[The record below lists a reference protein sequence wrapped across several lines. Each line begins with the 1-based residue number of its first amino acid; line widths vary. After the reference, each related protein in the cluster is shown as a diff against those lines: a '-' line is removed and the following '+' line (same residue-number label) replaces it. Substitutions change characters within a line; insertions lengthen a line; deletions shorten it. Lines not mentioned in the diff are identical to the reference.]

1 MKFIQLLT
9 GLLLALGLFACST
22 PETKLSR
29 SPKPADK
36 PIGLSDSAMEQDLNK
51 VQLEKD
57 WKELPED
64 DQKLR
69 ELARQYLVLTGT
81 DLTMSQ
87 VVKDIVTPYRDQ
99 LKKVPKIWWEE
110 EFMPKIDVKEI
121 QEAYID
127 TVLEEFTGE
136 ELEELVQFFKTPV
149 GRQYIAR
156 FQTIDQN
163 RMVQGMEWARKLRK
177 LLSKELIR
185 QGFMFGK

>member
-9 GLLLALGLFACST
+9 GLLLSLGLFACST
-22 PETKLSR
+22 PETKPSR
-29 SPKPADK
+29 RLKPADK
-36 PIGLSDSAMEQDLNK
+36 PVGLSDSAMEQDLNK
-51 VQLEKD
+51 VRLEKD

-64 DQKLR
+64 DRKLR

-110 EFMPKIDVKEI
+110 EFMPKIDVKEV

-156 FQTIDQN
+156 FQAIDEN

-177 LLSKELIR
+177 LLTKELVR

>member
-9 GLLLALGLFACST
+9 GLLLALGLLACST
-22 PETKLSR
+22 PETKPSR
-29 SPKPADK
+29 SLKPADK
-36 PIGLSDSAMEQDLNK
+36 PVGLSDSAMEQDLNK

-57 WKELPED
+57 WKELPAD
-64 DQKLR
+64 DRKLR

>member
-22 PETKLSR
+22 PETKPSR
-29 SPKPADK
+29 SPK

-127 TVLEEFTGE
+127 TVLEEFTGD

-156 FQTIDQN
+156 FQAIDQN

-177 LLSKELIR
+177 LLTKELVR